1 MRPVLVAIAM
11 IVLLAVSCVHSRD
24 VSLDEEEQCTDEC
37 RQEKDRL
44 GLEALHTL
52 HRMLDDDHNGNVDL
66 SESDEFLRDEL
77 HYQDGSERQS
87 TFHRSGEDKFISVDD
102 LWTAWK
108 HSEVYNWTVEHT
120 VAWLVNAVELPQYAA
135 TFETNAVDGSAL
147 PRLAVNNPHFLTT
160 ILGITN
166 PVHRQKIALKAMDV
180 VLFGPAKQGHSYIK
194 DTALVLSLVIAIGG
208 CWFAFVQHR
217 FSQGHIKKMMREMES
232 LQKAEETLGE
242 MQARLQQA
250 EEEQQTVV
258 EEKMNLEAK
267 MREEMTNAKQEAER
281 LKMVREN
288 TETEINRLRIAEE
301 ELYQVRQALRKAEK
315 ELERRSWHPP
325 TSLQQWLQLT
335 YELELKNYSNKR
347 LAAETQFAEAKESC
361 EKIRK
366 KRITVMGALKIAHT
380 SSLDEVDK
388 RIAKARSALQE
399 VTSDLKERLVRW
411 RKIEKLCGFNIITNP
426 GLTALSQVLTE
437 GGYVR
442 TGMSVFVPESPDD
455 YGGKVDA
462 AMGEIIMN
470 KFLADLSVAGSVPGS
485 PGFAGSVQGVE
496 DDSLDEDQPP
506 TYSTGS
512 SGAMSSSHST
522 ASLSTLGEAMMRP
535 GGGAEPLAPTFSIGE
550 SDLCLDSY
558 IQLMTSQM
566 YGSSETVVRRTLDRA
581 QSEQASPQRPPMVKQ
596 VTSQSLPGTLVSQ
609 SSIQS
614 IQDDLARS
622 RTNGTDSNL
631 SNYEP
636 NFTDSSSAETLEED
650 GAGSQANLSDNASTK
665 TAIQRPATLQPMLS
679 TTSQSSLDSPKDTK
693 KGKKTWFRKAD
704 RGSTSGPASPTFED
718 STDELIEKEA
728 TEDKKKKK
736 GKFSALISKAKTA

>member
-1 MRPVLVAIAM
+1 MRPVLVAIAG
-11 IVLLAVSCVHSRD
+11 IVLLAASCVRSRD

-120 VAWLVNAVELPQYAA
+120 VMWLVNCVELPQYAA

-335 YELELKNYSNKR
+335 YELELKNYSTKKQ
-347 LAAETQFAEAKESC
+347 AAEAQFTAARESC

-388 RIAKARSALQE
+388 RIATARSALQE

-437 GGYVR
+437 G
-442 TGMSVFVPESPDD
+442 
-455 YGGKVDA
+455 
-462 AMGEIIMN
+462 
-470 KFLADLSVAGSVPGS
+470 SVPGS
-485 PGFAGSVQGVE
+485 PGFAGSVVGVE

-522 ASLSTLGEAMMRP
+522 ASLSTLGEAMLRS
-535 GGGAEPLAPTFSIGE
+535 GGSTDPSSPTFSIGE
-550 SDLCLDSY
+550 S
-558 IQLMTSQM
+558 QLMASQM

-614 IQDDLARS
+614 VQDDLVRS
-622 RTNGTDSNL
+622 RTNGMDSNL

-636 NFTDSSSAETLEED
+636 NFTDSSSAETLEEEKED
-650 GAGSQANLSDNASTK
+650 GAISQGNSDGASK
-665 TAIQRPATLQPMLS
+665 MNPQRPATLQPLLS
-679 TTSQSSLDSPKDTK
+679 PTSQTSLDSPKGDTK

-704 RGSTSGPASPTFED
+704 KGSSSGHVSPTFED
-718 STDELIEKEA
+718 STDELIEKGA
-728 TEDKKKKK
+728 TEDKKKKR
-736 GKFSALISKAKTA
+736 GKISAFISKAKTA

>member
-1 MRPVLVAIAM
+1 MRPVFVAIAG
-11 IVLLAVSCVHSRD
+11 IVLLAASCVRSRD
-24 VSLDEEEQCTDEC
+24 VSLDEEELCTDEC

-147 PRLAVNNPHFLTT
+147 PRLALDLVPLRLAVNNPHFLTT

-194 DTALVLSLVIAIGG
+194 DTALMLSLVIAIGG

-301 ELYQVRQALRKAEK
+301 ELYQVRQALRRAEK

-325 TSLQQWLQLT
+325 SSLQQWLQLT
-335 YELELKNYSNKR
+335 YELELKNYSIKK
-347 LAAETQFAEAKESC
+347 LAAETQFAAARESC

-388 RIAKARSALQE
+388 RIATARSALQE

-437 GGYVR
+437 G
-442 TGMSVFVPESPDD
+442 
-455 YGGKVDA
+455 KVDA
-462 AMGEIIMN
+462 AMGEIIMT
-470 KFLADLSVAGSVPGS
+470 KFLDDLSIAGSVPGS

-535 GGGAEPLAPTFSIGE
+535 GGGNDPMSPTFSIGE
-550 SDLCLDSY
+550 S
-558 IQLMTSQM
+558 QLMASQM
-566 YGSSETVVRRTLDRA
+566 YASSETVVRRTLDRA
-581 QSEQASPQRPPMVKQ
+581 QSEQPSPHRPPMVKQ
-596 VTSQSLPGTLVSQ
+596 ITSQSLPGTLVSQ

-614 IQDDLARS
+614 IQDDLVRS
-622 RTNGTDSNL
+622 RTNGMDSNL

-650 GAGSQANLSDNASTK
+650 GAGSQGNLSDNASTK
-665 TAIQRPATLQPMLS
+665 TTVQRPATLPPLLT
-679 TTSQSSLDSPKDTK
+679 TTSQTSLDSPKADTK
-693 KGKKTWFRKAD
+693 KGKKPWFRKAD
-704 RGSTSGPASPTFED
+704 KGSSSGPASPTFED
-718 STDELIEKEA
+718 STDELNEKGA
-728 TEDKKKKK
+728 TEDKKKKR
-736 GKFSALISKAKTA
+736 GKISAFISKAKTA

>member
-147 PRLAVNNPHFLTT
+147 PRLALDLVPMRLAVNNPHFLTT

-437 GGYVR
+437 G
-442 TGMSVFVPESPDD
+442 
-455 YGGKVDA
+455 
-462 AMGEIIMN
+462 
-470 KFLADLSVAGSVPGS
+470 SVPGS

-665 TAIQRPATLQPMLS
+665 TAIQRPAMLQPMLS

>member
-147 PRLAVNNPHFLTT
+147 PRLALDLVPMRLAVNNPHFLTT

-437 GGYVR
+437 G
-442 TGMSVFVPESPDD
+442 
-455 YGGKVDA
+455 
-462 AMGEIIMN
+462 
-470 KFLADLSVAGSVPGS
+470 SVPGS

>member
-1 MRPVLVAIAM
+1 
-11 IVLLAVSCVHSRD
+11 
-24 VSLDEEEQCTDEC
+24 
-37 RQEKDRL
+37 
-44 GLEALHTL
+44 
-52 HRMLDDDHNGNVDL
+52 
-66 SESDEFLRDEL
+66 
-77 HYQDGSERQS
+77 
-87 TFHRSGEDKFISVDD
+87 
-102 LWTAWK
+102 
-108 HSEVYNWTVEHT
+108 
-120 VAWLVNAVELPQYAA
+120 
-135 TFETNAVDGSAL
+135 
-147 PRLAVNNPHFLTT
+147 
-160 ILGITN
+160 
-166 PVHRQKIALKAMDV
+166 MDV

-194 DTALVLSLVIAIGG
+194 DTALMLSLVIAIGG

-301 ELYQVRQALRKAEK
+301 ELYQVRQALRRAEK

-325 TSLQQWLQLT
+325 SSLQQWLQLT
-335 YELELKNYSNKR
+335 YELELKNYSIKR
-347 LAAETQFAEAKESC
+347 LAAETQFAAARESC

-388 RIAKARSALQE
+388 RIATARSALQE

-437 GGYVR
+437 
-442 TGMSVFVPESPDD
+442 
-455 YGGKVDA
+455 
-462 AMGEIIMN
+462 
-470 KFLADLSVAGSVPGS
+470 GSVPGS

-535 GGGAEPLAPTFSIGE
+535 GSGNDPMSATFSIGE
-550 SDLCLDSY
+550 S
-558 IQLMTSQM
+558 QLMASQM
-566 YGSSETVVRRTLDRA
+566 YASSETVVRRTLDRA

-596 VTSQSLPGTLVSQ
+596 ITSQSLPGTLVSQ

-622 RTNGTDSNL
+622 RTNGMDSNL

-650 GAGSQANLSDNASTK
+650 GAGSQGNLSDNASTK
-665 TAIQRPATLQPMLS
+665 TTVQRPATLPPLLS
-679 TTSQSSLDSPKDTK
+679 TTSQTSLDSPKADTK
-693 KGKKTWFRKAD
+693 KGKKPWFRKAD
-704 RGSTSGPASPTFED
+704 KGSSSGPASPTFED
-718 STDELIEKEA
+718 STDELIEKGT
-728 TEDKKKKK
+728 TEDKKKKR
-736 GKFSALISKAKTA
+736 GKISAFISKAKTA

>member
-1 MRPVLVAIAM
+1 MRLVFVAIAG
-11 IVLLAVSCVHSRD
+11 IVLLAASSVRSRD
-24 VSLDEEEQCTDEC
+24 VSLDEEELCTDEC

-194 DTALVLSLVIAIGG
+194 DTALMLSLVIAIGG

-301 ELYQVRQALRKAEK
+301 ELYQVRQALRRAEK

-325 TSLQQWLQLT
+325 SSLQQWLQLT
-335 YELELKNYSNKR
+335 YELELKNYSIKR
-347 LAAETQFAEAKESC
+347 LAAETQFAAARESC

-388 RIAKARSALQE
+388 RIATARSALQE

-437 GGYVR
+437 
-442 TGMSVFVPESPDD
+442 
-455 YGGKVDA
+455 
-462 AMGEIIMN
+462 
-470 KFLADLSVAGSVPGS
+470 GSVPGS

-535 GGGAEPLAPTFSIGE
+535 GSGNDPMSATFSIGE
-550 SDLCLDSY
+550 
-558 IQLMTSQM
+558 
-566 YGSSETVVRRTLDRA
+566 R
-581 QSEQASPQRPPMVKQ
+581 
-596 VTSQSLPGTLVSQ
+596 
-609 SSIQS
+609 
-614 IQDDLARS
+614 
-622 RTNGTDSNL
+622 
-631 SNYEP
+631 
-636 NFTDSSSAETLEED
+636 
-650 GAGSQANLSDNASTK
+650 
-665 TAIQRPATLQPMLS
+665 
-679 TTSQSSLDSPKDTK
+679 
-693 KGKKTWFRKAD
+693 
-704 RGSTSGPASPTFED
+704 
-718 STDELIEKEA
+718 
-728 TEDKKKKK
+728 
-736 GKFSALISKAKTA
+736 

>member
-437 GGYVR
+437 G
-442 TGMSVFVPESPDD
+442 
-455 YGGKVDA
+455 
-462 AMGEIIMN
+462 
-470 KFLADLSVAGSVPGS
+470 SVPGS

>member
-1 MRPVLVAIAM
+1 MRPVLVAIAG
-11 IVLLAVSCVHSRD
+11 IVLLAASCVRSRD

-120 VAWLVNAVELPQYAA
+120 VMWLVNCVELPQYAA

-335 YELELKNYSNKR
+335 YELELKNYSTKKQ
-347 LAAETQFAEAKESC
+347 AAEAQFTAARESC

-388 RIAKARSALQE
+388 RIATARSALQE

-437 GGYVR
+437 G
-442 TGMSVFVPESPDD
+442 
-455 YGGKVDA
+455 KVDA

-470 KFLADLSVAGSVPGS
+470 KFLADLSIADLRSVPGS
-485 PGFAGSVQGVE
+485 PGFAGSVVGVE

-522 ASLSTLGEAMMRP
+522 ASLSTLGEAMLRS
-535 GGGAEPLAPTFSIGE
+535 GGSTDPSSPTFSIGE
-550 SDLCLDSY
+550 S
-558 IQLMTSQM
+558 QLMASQM

-614 IQDDLARS
+614 VQDDLVRS
-622 RTNGTDSNL
+622 RTNGMDSNL

-636 NFTDSSSAETLEED
+636 NFTDSSSAETLEEEKED
-650 GAGSQANLSDNASTK
+650 GAISQGNLSVSDGASK
-665 TAIQRPATLQPMLS
+665 MNPQRPATLQPLLS
-679 TTSQSSLDSPKDTK
+679 TTSHSSLDSPKGDTK

-704 RGSTSGPASPTFED
+704 KGSSSGHVSPTFED
-718 STDELIEKEA
+718 STDELIEKGA
-728 TEDKKKKK
+728 TEDKKKKR
-736 GKFSALISKAKTA
+736 GKISAFISKAKTA

>member
-437 GGYVR
+437 G
-442 TGMSVFVPESPDD
+442 
-455 YGGKVDA
+455 
-462 AMGEIIMN
+462 
-470 KFLADLSVAGSVPGS
+470 SVPGS

-550 SDLCLDSY
+550 S
-558 IQLMTSQM
+558 QLMTSQM

>member
-147 PRLAVNNPHFLTT
+147 PRLALDLVPMRLAVNNPHFLTT

-437 GGYVR
+437 G
-442 TGMSVFVPESPDD
+442 
-455 YGGKVDA
+455 
-462 AMGEIIMN
+462 
-470 KFLADLSVAGSVPGS
+470 SVPGS

-550 SDLCLDSY
+550 S
-558 IQLMTSQM
+558 QLMTSQM

>member
-147 PRLAVNNPHFLTT
+147 PRLALDLVPMRLAVNNPHFLTT

-437 GGYVR
+437 G
-442 TGMSVFVPESPDD
+442 
-455 YGGKVDA
+455 
-462 AMGEIIMN
+462 
-470 KFLADLSVAGSVPGS
+470 SVPGS

-550 SDLCLDSY
+550 S
-558 IQLMTSQM
+558 QLMTSQM

-665 TAIQRPATLQPMLS
+665 TAIQRPAMLQPMLS

>member
-437 GGYVR
+437 G
-442 TGMSVFVPESPDD
+442 
-455 YGGKVDA
+455 
-462 AMGEIIMN
+462 
-470 KFLADLSVAGSVPGS
+470 SVPGS

-550 SDLCLDSY
+550 S
-558 IQLMTSQM
+558 QLMTSQM

-665 TAIQRPATLQPMLS
+665 TAIQRPAMLQPMLS

>member
-437 GGYVR
+437 G
-442 TGMSVFVPESPDD
+442 
-455 YGGKVDA
+455 
-462 AMGEIIMN
+462 
-470 KFLADLSVAGSVPGS
+470 SVPGS

-665 TAIQRPATLQPMLS
+665 TAIQRPAMLQPMLS